1 MKLDLTTLEIIQQRA
16 IELAFQMGPALFK
29 ALLLFFI
36 GRYVIRLLINL
47 LDKVFVKYDID
58 ASLTSFLKSLVTAI
72 LYVLLVISIATT
84 LGMEMTSF
92 VAMLGAAG
100 LAIGLALQGSLAN
113 FAGGVLILIFKP
125 FRVGETI
132 EAQGTIGTVES
143 IDILYTKVRNF
154 DNKVVTIPNGTLA
167 NNSMT
172 NYSQKPTRRVDMSV
186 GVAYGT
192 DLKKTRKVILDTLKK
207 DARILEDPA
216 PVVYFTN
223 FGDSSLDLTIRCWA
237 AADDLWP
244 VFWDN
249 MEEIKEALET
259 NEIEIPFPQRDVH
272 HYYSEGKPGGDPKEK
287 AEEKPDQEA
296 EKKDTLPE

>member
-16 IELAFQMGPALFK
+16 IELAFQLGPALFK

-259 NEIEIPFPQRDVH
+259 NEIEVPFPQRDVH
-272 HYYSEGKPGGDPKEK
+272 HYYPEGKPGGNPKEK
-287 AEEKPDQEA
+287 TEEKPDQEA